1 MFKRATLILILLLFA
16 FSGLVVGQSS
26 EKQESQKLPLKTD
39 TLKETVT
46 DSTAAAKTEA
56 KEKIESKVIAYYFHS
71 TRRCATC
78 KKLEEYARE
87 AIEGGFEDE
96 LENGILVIKSV
107 NTDQDENQHFIDDY
121 KLYTKALILS
131 RVKEGEEVEWVNLDK
146 IWKLVGNEDKYK
158 AYVTSELEEFLGEN

>member
-1 MFKRATLILILLLFA
+1 L
-16 FSGLVVGQSS
+16 
-26 EKQESQKLPLKTD
+26 QESQKLPLKTD
-39 TLKETVT
+39 TLKENNTGT
-46 DSTAAAKTEA
+46 TTLKDTEA
-56 KEKIESKVIAYYFHS
+56 QEKIDSKVIAYYFHS

-87 AIEGGFEDE
+87 ALEGGFEKE

-131 RVKEGEEVEWVNLDK
+131 RVKEGEEVDWVNLDK
-146 IWKLVGNEDKYK
+146 IWKLVGDEDKYK
-158 AYVTSELEEFLGEN
+158 DYVTKELAEFLKEE

>member
-1 MFKRATLILILLLFA
+1 MFKRATLILTLLLFA
-16 FSGLVVGQSS
+16 FSGLSLAQSS

-39 TLKETVT
+39 TLKENNTGT
-46 DSTAAAKTEA
+46 TTLKETEA
-56 KEKIESKVIAYYFHS
+56 QEKIDSKVIAYYFHS

-96 LENGILVIKSV
+96 LEKGTLEIMAV
-107 NTDQDENQHFIDDY
+107 NTDKDENKHYIDDY